1 MTVKSN
7 DFAKNVMKITNK
19 PAVHTVPVENAIA
32 AMQEEVERLK
42 NELQKFNEA
51 VIEKACVRCFSTDIS
66 LVFFL

>member
-19 PAVHTVPVENAIA
+19 PAVHTVPVEKAIE

-42 NELQKFNEA
+42 NELQKFNEDHFHHRY
-51 VIEKACVRCFSTDIS
+51 VPHLLS
-66 LVFFL
+66 LTERK